1 MVGNNNPLSSDEVVN
16 DDDAVIAAVH
26 DLHSLLNSKNTV
38 MAFTGYFDHLLTTL
52 LLVNV
57 KNKLSASEVITGV
70 EKKVYSV
77 MVECIENVSKHTI
90 VGGTAQNISTMVL
103 VKSPTKYTI
112 VTGNQI
118 LNEEVPDLQQKL
130 DKVSKSSLPELKQQY
145 RDQILSKRTDENGA
159 GLGIIDI
166 AIKTGNQIKYDFKPL
181 TAYTT
186 FYILQTEINIQK

>member
-1 MVGNNNPLSSDEVVN
+1 MVGNNTPLNSDEVIN
-16 DDDAVIAAVH
+16 GEDAVIAAVH
-26 DLHSLLNSKNTV
+26 DLHNLLNSKNTV

-57 KNKLSASEVITGV
+57 KNKLSASDTITGV

-77 MVECIENVSKHTI
+77 MVECIENVSKHNNI
-90 VGGTAQNISTMVL
+90 GGVAQNISTMVL

-112 VTGNQI
+112 VTGNEV
-118 LNEEVPDLQQKL
+118 LNEEIPQLKEKL
-130 DKVSKSSLPELKQQY
+130 NKVSKSSLPELKQLY
-145 RDQILSKRTDENGA
+145 REQILSKRTDENGA

-181 TAYTT
+181 TASTA

>member
-1 MVGNNNPLSSDEVVN
+1 MVGNNTPLDSDELVN
-16 DDDAVIAAVH
+16 SEGAVIAAVH
-26 DLHSLLNSKNTV
+26 DLHNLLNSKNTV

-57 KNKLSASEVITGV
+57 KNKLSASEVGTSV
-70 EKKVYSV
+70 ERKVYSV
-77 MVECIENVSKHTI
+77 MVECIENVSKHNI
-90 VGGTAQNISTMVL
+90 VGGVAQNLSTMVL

-118 LNEEVPDLQQKL
+118 LNEEVADLQAKL
-130 DKVSKSSLPELKQQY
+130 NKVSQSSLPELKQLY

-181 TAYTT
+181 TASTT
-186 FYILQTEINIQK
+186 FYILQTDINIQQ